1 MTLFLVYL
9 GGCDP
14 YTQSIIF
21 IFIYVKRQNA
31 ALSFTFTNQYA
42 VSSKGKAEN
51 VMSKREDLSA
61 YPAI

>member
-31 ALSFTFTNQYA
+31 ALSFTNQYA